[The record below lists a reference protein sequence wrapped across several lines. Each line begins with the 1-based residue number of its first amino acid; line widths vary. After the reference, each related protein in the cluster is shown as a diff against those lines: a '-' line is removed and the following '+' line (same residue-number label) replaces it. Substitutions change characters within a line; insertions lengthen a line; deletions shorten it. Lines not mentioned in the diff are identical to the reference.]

1 MLKPYNPD
9 SQIQLMDVRTVS
21 ERTGLPYET
30 ALAFVR
36 VNGVKIGRRYYI
48 TEDSLIEALNRRNG
62 HA

>member
-1 MLKPYNPD
+1 MQTPMRPD
-9 SQIQLMDVRTVS
+9 SQTQLLDSKKVS

-48 TEDSLIEALNRRNG
+48 TEDRLIEALNKRSS
-62 HA
+62 